1 MNNRPGIFLILMVYS
16 AITLAEPITFS
27 SSKEQ
32 TLLIELYSSEGC
44 SSCPPADH
52 FISQFKSSPDLW
64 TKYIPLVFHVD
75 YWDYLGWQD
84 VFAHAEY
91 SNRQRT
97 NKQQANISSVYTP
110 GFVVNGEEWTG
121 FFKVLRTLPETTAQ
135 PGSLSVT
142 IDRHLATVSFTQAQS
157 ELTYHLAILG
167 MKLETQIKAGEN
179 KGHLLT
185 HDFVVLNH
193 QSLTGTG
200 RVTFELPLIVK
211 HRPKQ
216 LAMVAW
222 VSEQDSLKPIQ
233 AVGNFLPDNTIK
245 VL

>member
-1 MNNRPGIFLILMVYS
+1 M
-16 AITLAEPITFS
+16 
-27 SSKEQ
+27 
-32 TLLIELYSSEGC
+32 LIELYSSEGC

-52 FISQFKSSPDLW
+52 FIGQFKSSPELW
-64 TKYIPLVFHVD
+64 SRYIPMVFHVD
-75 YWDYLGWQD
+75 YWDYIGWKD
-84 VFAHAEY
+84 VFAEPEF
-91 SNRQRT
+91 SNRQR
-97 NKQQANISSVYTP
+97 KHKRQGNISSVYTP

-135 PGSLSVT
+135 PGSLSLT
-142 IDRHLATVSFTQAQS
+142 IDRQLATVSFPSS
-157 ELTYHLAILG
+157 EVTLSYNLTILG
-167 MKLETQIKAGEN
+167 VGLETQIKAGEN

-216 LAMVAW
+216 FAVVSW
-222 VSEQDSLKPIQ
+222 VSTKQSLKPLQ
-233 AVGNFLPDNTIK
+233 SVGGYIPKDQFK
-245 VL
+245 MF